1 MLSFSQHYKFPL
13 MYIFVEMC
21 SEFFITSLKI
31 EKILWKLLIKVFE
44 KITHRLDYFSWGTKI
59 GFLKS
64 YLSSRCSPLR
74 GYLQNLFFLVGIS
87 CRSLTPHLQD
97 LIINDGNNSDYR
109 YVMQHFSN
117 VTINHQGSLSFQW
130 LW

>member
-13 MYIFVEMC
+13 MYIIVEMC

-44 KITHRLDYFSWGTKI
+44 KITHRLDNFSWGTKI

-97 LIINDGNNSDYR
+97 LIINDGNNPD